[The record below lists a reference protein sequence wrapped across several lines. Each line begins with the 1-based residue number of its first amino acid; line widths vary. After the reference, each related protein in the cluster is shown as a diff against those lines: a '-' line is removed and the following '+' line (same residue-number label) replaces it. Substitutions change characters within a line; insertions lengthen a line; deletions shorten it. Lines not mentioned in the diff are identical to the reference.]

1 MWKTDPVKIPS
12 GNAAGG
18 RFCSQAQAVQLID
31 LQLFGVALLNQGH
44 FCPFPALAPSPLLPC
59 EQKGKIQH
67 LRKKK
72 YWLNFYLTKHP
83 AYAVSSVSGKFCTSC
98 AMCLSPSWKISI
110 SEMLQAVSVAQKT
123 ISWACVTSLYDLKDY
138 QWLGWCHSQR
148 LWGCGCS
155 SWRCGG
161 TNRSSQE
168 GGFTSFKTFFSLL
181 KAKCIVE
188 FVLF

>member
-1 MWKTDPVKIPS
+1 MLLE
-12 GNAAGG
+12 AG
-18 RFCSQAQAVQLID
+18 S
-31 LQLFGVALLNQGH
+31 ALKPRQFSWLTSNYLGLL
-44 FCPFPALAPSPLLPC
+44 CLTRGISAPSLPWHLLLCCPVN
-59 EQKGKIQH
+59 
-67 LRKKK
+67 KKEK
-72 YWLNFYLTKHP
+72 SSIWEKKNWLNFYLTKHP

-138 QWLGWCHSQR
+138 QWLGRCHSQR